1 MGEGGGEESGR
12 RGDGEIGTMG
22 EGEIGRRNETQ
33 LNLSKFIGASVSES
47 VLCPP
52 LPSAK
57 RLPVRLQKT
66 KLQNRQT

>member
-1 MGEGGGEESGR
+1 
-12 RGDGEIGTMG
+12 MG